1 MSNLIGSCMDLHHCS
16 FWQIKA
22 EDGGNPPLWSTVKLH
37 IEWIRKPVPSPLPL
51 SFTQRYYNFSISETA
66 GVAQPVGVVAISQST
81 TPVWFNIV
89 GKRKKNV
96 VQNHT
101 YALFS
106 LSLHSLLK
114 CFRQNNV
121 QSNDRWSYFMFELH
135 LKRHIN
141 ENVEPSVTQRAAV
154 TLTIFL
160 GDE

>member
-22 EDGGNPPLWSTVKLH
+22 EDGGDPPLWSTVKLH

-89 GKRKKNV
+89 GKRKKKCRSKSYICIV
-96 VQNHT
+96 FIIV
-101 YALFS
+101 ALIIE
-106 LSLHSLLK
+106 
-114 CFRQNNV
+114 
-121 QSNDRWSYFMFELH
+121 MFPT
-135 LKRHIN
+135 K
-141 ENVEPSVTQRAAV
+141 QRAKQRPMI
-154 TLTIFL
+154 IFYV
-160 GDE
+160 